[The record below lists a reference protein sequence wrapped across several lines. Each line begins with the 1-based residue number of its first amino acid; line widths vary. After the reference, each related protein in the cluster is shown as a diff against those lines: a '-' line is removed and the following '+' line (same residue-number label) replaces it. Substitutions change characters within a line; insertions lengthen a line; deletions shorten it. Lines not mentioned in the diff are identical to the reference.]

1 MTLRVRPLSTEEQ
14 DQLAHLAR
22 CRKRGAGLVRRAQIV
37 VHAVDGLSAPEIA
50 TTMDL
55 CDATVRFWLKRF
67 NERGLAGLEEGVRS
81 GRPPTYSAEEKSTVI
96 RTALTRPDALGLPFA
111 CWTLDRLVAYLSEQ
125 GIGMRRSRISEVL
138 LDEGLKWRQE
148 ETWFGERVDP
158 DFAKKRE
165 PSSNSIPHPPPA
177 VSSSVWTRWGHK
189 RARAI
194 PVSGWSPRPDHRRN
208 APVRRLIMAAAVWPA
223 MSLARFSPPPVRPS
237 RHPTRD
243 ERAPTGS
250 TS

>member
-165 PSSNSIPHPPPA
+165 PSSNSIPHPPPVA
-177 VSSSVWTRWGHK
+177 
-189 RARAI
+189 
-194 PVSGWSPRPDHRRN
+194 
-208 APVRRLIMAAAVWPA
+208 
-223 MSLARFSPPPVRPS
+223 
-237 RHPTRD
+237 
-243 ERAPTGS
+243 
-250 TS
+250 